1 MSIYIC
7 FSDRSKKLQIFLS
20 FCVMSLGS
28 FDRSKNLQIFLSF
41 CVMSLGSFDNIF
53 DTGKIFLVQFNY
65 YLFFFFFFCLC
76 FWCSQRTTLKIQP
89 LVLVGTV
96 LLLNH
101 DYLFPVVVSVDLQW
115 LVVSFIGSTAFQK
128 NNFVIAY
135 LC

>member
-65 YLFFFFFFCLC
+65 YLFFFFFFL
-76 FWCSQRTTLKIQP
+76 P
-89 LVLVGTV
+89 V
-96 LLLNH
+96 LLVFTEDNLKNTA
-101 DYLFPVVVSVDLQW
+101 SC
-115 LVVSFIGSTAFQK
+115 IGRHR
-128 NNFVIAY
+128 VITQS
-135 LC
+135 